1 MEELKAETM
10 YCAGDFITRVSN
22 KDTVLIA
29 TDRGGMMEIQPVAGN
44 SVKVKTTFNNE
55 LE

>member
-1 MEELKAETM
+1 MEELKAETT
-10 YCAGDFITRVSN
+10 YCAGDFIIRVSN

-29 TDRGGMMEIQPVAGN
+29 TDRGMMEIQPVAGN

-55 LE
+55 L